1 MDRPHP
7 SGQGG
12 PKAGVDKGESNV
24 RSRWVRLIGVLGA
37 LAMVVGACS
46 SDRGDDPAAEA
57 GGGGDEES
65 AGGGGEAETPADG
78 FGTLESPCGE
88 ADDDSGGGGGQAA
101 EQGVTADQV
110 VIGYGD
116 DAGFQVSPGLSAET
130 GDAIKAMIEW
140 CNEQGGINGR
150 EVVGNYYDAAFSEV
164 VNAVT
169 EACGEVFML
178 VGNAWANDA
187 NQEETRLGCGLPS
200 VPTYS
205 VSPVFANA
213 PLAYQPLPNPAD
225 LYAAGSAAQIAELFP
240 DEVKNA
246 TVMFANIGA
255 TIDTKDKVLQS
266 YDDFGFEWLD
276 CPIEYNA
283 VGEPDWRP
291 FAQRLQDCGAEV
303 VYYSGQA
310 YPHMQNLLDDA
321 AQIGYEPIWLAE
333 SNSYL
338 QSFADWNTTGNG
350 DNVYIRTAFTPFEQA
365 DSNPA
370 TQQYLDI
377 VEASGGEVSQL
388 GEQAASAF
396 LLWATAAD
404 ACGAELTRECVLDE
418 VSGVTSWDGGG
429 LHAEANPGENL
440 PPECSMIL
448 KLDGTSWVQA
458 SPEEEGEMTCNPEGT
473 VELTGRVVEQ
483 AELDENRNS
492 TRYQPAP

>member
-1 MDRPHP
+1 
-7 SGQGG
+7 
-12 PKAGVDKGESNV
+12 
-24 RSRWVRLIGVLGA
+24 
-37 LAMVVGACS
+37 
-46 SDRGDDPAAEA
+46 
-57 GGGGDEES
+57 
-65 AGGGGEAETPADG
+65 
-78 FGTLESPCGE
+78 
-88 ADDDSGGGGGQAA
+88 
-101 EQGVTADQV
+101 
-110 VIGYGD
+110 
-116 DAGFQVSPGLSAET
+116 
-130 GDAIKAMIEW
+130 
-140 CNEQGGINGR
+140 
-150 EVVGNYYDAAFSEV
+150 
-164 VNAVT
+164 
-169 EACGEVFML
+169 
-178 VGNAWANDA
+178 
-187 NQEETRLGCGLPS
+187 
-200 VPTYS
+200 
-205 VSPVFANA
+205 
-213 PLAYQPLPNPAD
+213 
-225 LYAAGSAAQIAELFP
+225 
-240 DEVKNA
+240 
-246 TVMFANIGA
+246 VMFANIGA